1 MEENNILS
9 NETYE
14 RIKKEEETTQN
25 QRTDAIIKRLDDIRD
40 LINQMNFWIGCIGF
54 YFLIKIIIT
63 TIKIILAI
71 IGIKYGI
78 DILNGMI

>member
-40 LINQMNFWIGCIGF
+40 IINQMSFWIGCIGF

-63 TIKIILAI
+63 TVKIILAI

-78 DILNGMI
+78 DILNEMI